1 MNDDVVNP
9 MEGRAVFPLL
19 LSMSFPVIISMLIQA
34 LYNIVD
40 SFWVARLGTDALAA
54 VSLAFPLQN
63 VIMAISVG
71 LGIGLSAHVSM
82 ALGRKD
88 SSGASRMASVGILLA
103 LIHSVLF
110 ILAGIF
116 LTKPFLSMFTDNDV
130 VLAMA
135 DDYASI
141 VLCLSFGEVLQ
152 MSYEK
157 IFQGAGRMKT
167 TMFLMASGCLIN
179 MILDPI
185 LIFGLCGFPSLG
197 IRGAALAT
205 VIGQVSGMLLYVIV
219 YACSDIG
226 LSISPVYMKVD
237 RKTVSRIYGVAIP
250 SSLMLSL
257 PSFLTGIL
265 NAILIGFG
273 EIYVAILGLYF
284 KLQTFVFMPANGV
297 IQGMRP
303 IIGYNYGSGRK
314 DRVRETI
321 RYSLLLVA
329 VISLVGTALSVF
341 FPSQILSIFDADE
354 NLISAGTAALRIIGP
369 SFILSSVAVVASGVY
384 ESLGIGRTSLM
395 ISLLRQM
402 IFMVPLSFVLS
413 RFLGPVGI
421 WLSFP
426 ISEASALAVATP
438 VLALLFR
445 KMLKD

>member
-1 MNDDVVNP
+1 MTDENIDP
-9 MEGRAVFPLL
+9 MEKRAVFPLL

-40 SFWVARLGTDALAA
+40 SFWVAKLGTDALAA
-54 VSLAFPLQN
+54 VSLAYPLQN

-71 LGIGLSAHVSM
+71 LGIGLSALVSM
-82 ALGRKD
+82 SLGRKD
-88 SSGASRMASVGILLA
+88 RNEASRIASVGMLLA
-103 LIHSVLF
+103 FVHSVLF

-116 LTKPFLSMFTDNDV
+116 LTRPFLSMFTNNEV
-130 VLAMA
+130 VLALSE
-135 DDYASI
+135 DYASI

-152 MSYEK
+152 MCFEK

-167 TMFLMASGCLIN
+167 TMFLMASGCMIN

-185 LIFGLCGFPSLG
+185 MIFGLCGFPSLG

-205 VIGQVSGMLLYVIV
+205 VIGQIAGMVLYVIV
-219 YACSDIG
+219 YFSTDIG
-226 LSISPVYMKVD
+226 LSISPRFMKVD
-237 RKTVSRIYGVAIP
+237 RHMVSRIYGVAVP

-265 NAILIGFG
+265 NAVLIGFG

-303 IIGYNYGSGRK
+303 IIGYNYGSGRN

-321 RYSLLLVA
+321 RWSILLVT
-329 VISLVGTALSVF
+329 VISLVGTVLSVF
-341 FPSQILSIFDADE
+341 FPREILGIFDADRTLL
-354 NLISAGTAALRIIGP
+354 NAGSSALRIIGP
-369 SFILSSVAVVASGVY
+369 GFVLSSVAVVASGVY
-384 ESLGIGRTSLM
+384 ESLGRGRTSLV
-395 ISLLRQM
+395 ISLMRQVVVL
-402 IFMVPLSFVLS
+402 VPLAFILS

-426 ISEASALAVATP
+426 VSEAFTLVFASI
-438 VLALLFR
+438 VLYRLYR
-445 KMLKD
+445 KELGD

>member
-88 SSGASRMASVGILLA
+88 RSGASRMASVGILLA

-205 VIGQVSGMLLYVIV
+205 VIGQVAGMMLYVIV

-226 LSISPVYMKVD
+226 LSISPGYMKVD

-329 VISLVGTALSVF
+329 VISLVGTVLSVF

-354 NLISAGTAALRIIGP
+354 NLISAGTTALRIIGP
-369 SFILSSVAVVASGVY
+369 SFVLSSVAVVASGVY

-402 IFMVPLSFVLS
+402 IFMVPLSFILS
-413 RFLGPVGI
+413 RLLGPVGI

>member
-63 VIMAISVG
+63 VLMAISVG

-88 SSGASRMASVGILLA
+88 RSGASRMASVGILLA

-205 VIGQVSGMLLYVIV
+205 VIGQVAGMLLYVIV

-226 LSISPVYMKVD
+226 LSISPGYMKVD

-329 VISLVGTALSVF
+329 VISLVGTVLSVF

-354 NLISAGTAALRIIGP
+354 VLVSAGTTALRIIGP

>member
-88 SSGASRMASVGILLA
+88 RSGASRMASVGILLA

-185 LIFGLCGFPSLG
+185 LIFGLCGSPSLG

-205 VIGQVSGMLLYVIV
+205 VIGQIAGMVLYVIV
-219 YACSDIG
+219 YVCSDIG
-226 LSISPVYMKVD
+226 LSISPGYLKVD

-426 ISEASALAVATP
+426 ISEASALAVAIP
-438 VLALLFR
+438 VIAQLFR